1 MTSGGRGWSAER
13 PPYSLAVGLLGALL
27 VVLGFA
33 AVDWSAGLS
42 FRDVRRVVVADPSA
56 FAAITQAYLKAL
68 YLPLIAVVVLAGL
81 GGTGPAGRRVAAA
94 AGVLAGAGLVAA
106 VVWIE
111 TGAVG
116 TGSSRG
122 DALPLL
128 VAMVAVG
135 VVAVALASGAF
146 FDETA
151 TLARILAATLAGV
164 AVLLHVYA
172 VTDLS
177 SGGVEPAAGAWLPV
191 AGYVLL
197 AVAPALPHRRVL
209 HA

>member
-13 PPYSLAVGLLGALL
+13 PPYSLAVALLGALL

-94 AGVLAGAGLVAA
+94 AGVLAGGGLVAA

-135 VVAVALASGAF
+135 VVAVALAAGAF
-146 FDETA
+146 FDET
-151 TLARILAATLAGV
+151 ATLAGV

-197 AVAPALPHRRVL
+197 AVAPALPHRGVG